1 MIETKSSLVFID
13 NLKTFKNVTDVA
25 SLEDLV
31 THMSARDK
39 QTANQK
45 IDLFRKI
52 EALKSRESVPAPK
65 KPRRLVP

>member
-39 QTANQK
+39 
-45 IDLFRKI
+45 
-52 EALKSRESVPAPK
+52 
-65 KPRRLVP
+65 